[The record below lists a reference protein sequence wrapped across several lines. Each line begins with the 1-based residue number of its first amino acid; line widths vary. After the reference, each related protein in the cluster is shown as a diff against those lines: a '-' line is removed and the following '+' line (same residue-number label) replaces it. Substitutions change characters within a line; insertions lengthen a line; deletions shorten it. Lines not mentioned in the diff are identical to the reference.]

1 MEFLT
6 IEDMAAAL
14 AERRVSARELA
25 DRHLAR
31 IARGNDRLH
40 AFARVFAEPARAAAD
55 ASDRLRST
63 GRPLGPLH
71 GVPLGVKDLFHY
83 AGHPTEGGSK
93 ALAGVVSTETASA
106 VARLEAAGM
115 VVLGKT
121 HTVEFA
127 FGGWGTNDSLGTPWN
142 PWDGTLHRVPGGSS
156 SGSAVAVAADLAPAA
171 LGTDTGGSVRIPA
184 GLCGLVGLKSSR
196 GLVGRGGVL
205 PLCPTHDTV
214 GPLVRS
220 VRDAALL
227 MQAMAGHDPQ
237 DVATDGAPALDYL
250 AEIERGGAGLRIG
263 YLHAD
268 DLQETDPAVR
278 DLFDRALGAL
288 TDLGC
293 TLTPL
298 RLPRPLDAYMTLA
311 GSLMSAE
318 SYRHLAAYVD
328 AEPSLV
334 QPSIRERVQRGRWL
348 SASQYMAL
356 LEARIAAQHDIT
368 QAMDRIDAFVAPTC
382 PITAIPVDEVDED
395 KTPLSAYGRFVNFL
409 DLASLSIPIGL
420 APDGLPAGLQI
431 IVRRF
436 DDPLALRIGRA
447 LECRAGFVVRPAPWR
462 D

>member
-40 AFARVFAEPARAAAD
+40 AFVRVFAEPARAAAD

-63 GRPLGPLH
+63 GRRLGPLH

-171 LGTDTGGSVRIPA
+171 LGTDTLGS
-184 GLCGLVGLKSSR
+184 
-196 GLVGRGGVL
+196 
-205 PLCPTHDTV
+205 
-214 GPLVRS
+214 
-220 VRDAALL
+220 
-227 MQAMAGHDPQ
+227 
-237 DVATDGAPALDYL
+237 
-250 AEIERGGAGLRIG
+250 
-263 YLHAD
+263 
-268 DLQETDPAVR
+268 
-278 DLFDRALGAL
+278 
-288 TDLGC
+288 
-293 TLTPL
+293 
-298 RLPRPLDAYMTLA
+298 
-311 GSLMSAE
+311 
-318 SYRHLAAYVD
+318 
-328 AEPSLV
+328 
-334 QPSIRERVQRGRWL
+334 
-348 SASQYMAL
+348 
-356 LEARIAAQHDIT
+356 
-368 QAMDRIDAFVAPTC
+368 
-382 PITAIPVDEVDED
+382 
-395 KTPLSAYGRFVNFL
+395 FL
-409 DLASLSIPIGL
+409 I
-420 APDGLPAGLQI
+420 PDGQ
-431 IVRRF
+431 
-436 DDPLALRIGRA
+436 
-447 LECRAGFVVRPAPWR
+447 
-462 D
+462 

>member
-1 MEFLT
+1 M
-6 IEDMAAAL
+6 
-14 AERRVSARELA
+14 
-25 DRHLAR
+25 
-31 IARGNDRLH
+31 
-40 AFARVFAEPARAAAD
+40 
-55 ASDRLRST
+55 
-63 GRPLGPLH
+63 
-71 GVPLGVKDLFHY
+71 
-83 AGHPTEGGSK
+83 
-93 ALAGVVSTETASA
+93 
-106 VARLEAAGM
+106 
-115 VVLGKT
+115 
-121 HTVEFA
+121 
-127 FGGWGTNDSLGTPWN
+127 
-142 PWDGTLHRVPGGSS
+142 
-156 SGSAVAVAADLAPAA
+156 
-171 LGTDTGGSVRIPA
+171 
-184 GLCGLVGLKSSR
+184 
-196 GLVGRGGVL
+196 L

-268 DLQETDPAVR
+268 DLRETDPAVR

-311 GSLMSAE
+311 GTLMSAE
-318 SYRHLAAYVD
+318 SYRHLAPYVD

-447 LECRAGFVVRPAPWR
+447 LERDAGFVVRPAPWR
-462 D
+462 G